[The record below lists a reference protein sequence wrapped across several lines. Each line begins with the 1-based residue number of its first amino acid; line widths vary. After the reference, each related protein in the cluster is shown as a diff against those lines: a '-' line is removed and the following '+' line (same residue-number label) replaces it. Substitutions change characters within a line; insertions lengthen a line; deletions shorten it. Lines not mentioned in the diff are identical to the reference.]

1 MFLQE
6 ISGSKNKSKFP
17 SSPVSAKS
25 KTISGGDSIDLDLPS
40 TSKES
45 SPALSFGTGEH
56 GTNSRATRS
65 ESVDHKGIKLPTD
78 QLNFFSGNPFVEKVQ
93 GILHFYKEK
102 YVHVN
107 YLILILIS
115 ILIFIQSVIM

>member
-6 ISGSKNKSKFP
+6 ISGSKNKNKFP

-56 GTNSRATRS
+56 NSRATRS

-102 YVHVN
+102 YFHVY